1 MSDILLYS
9 IAVLIGFVVLVWAAD
24 RFILGASAIARN
36 LGVSPL
42 IIGLTIVGFGTSAP
56 EMFISGLSAV
66 EGYPALGIGN
76 ALGSN
81 IANIALV
88 LGVTAMITPLG
99 VHSDTLKREFPV
111 LIATMLLALGLLADS
126 MLNRVDGTVLLVG
139 MVIMI
144 LWVVRLGLQTRHTDP
159 IKAEYSAEVP
169 QHMPMAQA
177 WLWLVLGLVLL
188 LGSSKAIVWGASAI
202 AHSFGV
208 SDLIIGL
215 TIVALGTSLP
225 ELAASIMSALKGEH
239 DIAIGNIIGSN
250 MFNLLGVLGLPGVIH
265 PSMVEDDLIQR
276 DFPFMIG
283 LTFALY
289 AMSYGFNKPGRINRL
304 EGLVLFTAFFGYLYV
319 IYLTS
324 V

>member
-1 MSDILLYS
+1 MPDLLIHS
-9 IAVLIGFVVLVWAAD
+9 VAVTLGFVALVWAAD
-24 RFILGASAIARN
+24 RFILGSSAIARN

-56 EMFISGLSAV
+56 EMFISGLSALDGKP
-66 EGYPALGIGN
+66 ELGIGN

-88 LGVTAMITPLG
+88 LGVTSMISPLS
-99 VHSDTLKREFPV
+99 VNSDTLKREFPV
-111 LIATMLLALGLLADS
+111 LIAIMLLALGLLADS
-126 MLNRVDGTVLLVG
+126 MLSSLDGGLLLFG

-144 LWVVRLGLQTRHTDP
+144 LWIVRLGLQTRETDP
-159 IKAEYSAEVP
+159 LKAEFSAEVP
-169 QHMPMAQA
+169 QHMPMLKA
-177 WLWLVLGLVLL
+177 WGWLLIGLIFL

-202 AHSFGV
+202 AHNFGV
-208 SDLIIGL
+208 SDLVIGL

-225 ELAASIMSALKGEH
+225 ELAASIMSAIKKEH

-265 PSMVEDDLIQR
+265 PSTIERGLLTR

-283 LTFALY
+283 LTFTLY
-289 AMSYGFNKPGRINRL
+289 AMSYGFKAPGRINRL
-304 EGLVLFTAFFGYLYV
+304 EGTVLVTIFFVYLYV

-324 V
+324 I